1 MGAFSLTLLSM
12 AKWLINCVLPGV
24 ADVLA
29 RFFVPVIML
38 INDDLPTLLLPI
50 KAYSGLSGLGQEAV
64 SGLLMIYVAL

>member
-1 MGAFSLTLLSM
+1 
-12 AKWLINCVLPGV
+12 VE
-24 ADVLA
+24 DVLA

-50 KAYSGLSGLGQEAV
+50 NAYSGLSGLGQEAV

>member
-1 MGAFSLTLLSM
+1 
-12 AKWLINCVLPGV
+12 LINWVLPGV

-64 SGLLMIYVAL
+64 SGLLMIYVALWMIIGSDLQFL